1 MIVAL
6 DTQLTVGTATGVG
19 VYERDLEAALRASGT
34 DVRALRAPWLDPW
47 RFDRRVL
54 WDQVVLPA
62 QLARSGAAVFH
73 AASGTVPF
81 VRTIPTVATVHDVA
95 WLRVQGHTKR
105 YAREYFGALQARAYR
120 SVAAIVCDSAFSA
133 SEYRALVEPDR
144 EVDVVYPGVDDRF
157 ASLMRAPD
165 EAPFALVVGTVEA
178 RKNLLAVVELLPALP
193 TLRVVAIGP
202 FTPYAQRVQA
212 RAAELGVSDRLELRG
227 YVTAAQRDDLY
238 ARATLALIP
247 STYEGFGYALAE
259 ALCAGLPAIASTAAS
274 LPELA
279 GPATILLAPDDTD
292 AWVAAIRALLDDRD
306 GAQARAQATRA
317 AAVTRFSWTTAAAQ
331 LLAVYARVA
340 RR

>member
-6 DTQLTVGTATGVG
+6 DTQLSIGTATGVG
-19 VYERDLEAALRASGT
+19 VYERDLEVALRASGA

-62 QLARSGAAVFH
+62 QLARSGATVFH

-81 VRTIPTVATVHDVA
+81 VRTLPTVATVHDVA
-95 WLRVQGHTKR
+95 WLRVQGHTR
-105 YAREYFGALQARAYR
+105 GYARAYFGALQARAYR
-120 SVAAIVCDSAFSA
+120 GVAAVVCDSAFSA
-133 SEYRALVEPDR
+133 AEYRALVESDR
-144 EVDVVYPGVDDRF
+144 EVDVVYPGVDERF
-157 ASLMRAPD
+157 ASLARAPD
-165 EAPFALVVGTVEA
+165 DAPFALVVGTVEA

-193 TLRVVAIGP
+193 SLHVVAIGP
-202 FTPYAQRVQA
+202 FTPYADRVRA
-212 RAAELGVSDRLELRG
+212 RAAELGVSDRIELRG
-227 YVTAAQRDDLY
+227 YVSGTERDELYTRAA
-238 ARATLALIP
+238 LALIP

-279 GPATILLAPDDTD
+279 GPATTLLAPDDTD
-292 AWVAAIRALLDDRD
+292 AWIAAIRVLLDDRD
-306 GAQARAQATRA
+306 AAESRAQAQRA
-317 AAVTRFSWTTAAAQ
+317 AAITRFSWTTAAAQ

-340 RR
+340 R